1 MQDLVG
7 IGVSNSTEEPGVCK
21 GSLKCVIL
29 ESECEMEGL
38 EIGLEHLE
46 APRVMDAKC
55 LFAADDV
62 KGGSFLGPGFGDDH
76 CAGGKLEG
84 R

>member
-1 MQDLVG
+1 
-7 IGVSNSTEEPGVCK
+7 
-21 GSLKCVIL
+21 
-29 ESECEMEGL
+29 MEGL

-46 APRVMDAKC
+46 APRVMHAKC

-62 KGGSFLGPGFGDDH
+62 KGGSFLGPGFGDNH
-76 CAGGKLEG
+76 CTGGKLEG